1 MRWQTGGGAALAPFP
16 IWNTVFS
23 IVFPN
28 TVLGVQLVPEVL
40 VSANTGLRHM
50 IFNNA
55 EYHHADI
62 IIGGCLMTGGM
73 AFSPYRKSPWD
84 RFGCA
89 P

>member
-1 MRWQTGGGAALAPFP
+1 MIPAEPA
-16 IWNTVFS
+16 
-23 IVFPN
+23 
-28 TVLGVQLVPEVL
+28 
-40 VSANTGLRHM
+40 SANTGLRHM